1 MNARKLSNQ
10 QTVPVAAALP
20 VSQQPFQMLEILGG
34 VPPKIGVRAWVKS
47 IRNDLRSDLRRLN
60 CKVWILVKGIKMLS
74 IKKPAQTA
82 LQKPFALTSPGVTFL
97 VRHGECLS
105 NTRWPIENYNDRID
119 TLTELG
125 AEQAMRSSL
134 FFKDLLPSITWC
146 IQSSTLTRAVQT
158 AEIIASQIKSKIL
171 PPDKR
176 IIEFSSQ
183 RENYD
188 DLHARLHSYL
198 SEAKNIKNHER
209 LIVVTHGHVLE
220 NILCKALDAP
230 INPIL
235 KGDHGGQ
242 KGLVTHNNG
251 GVSALYEDQIL
262 IWNSNRHLFG

>member
-1 MNARKLSNQ
+1 
-10 QTVPVAAALP
+10 
-20 VSQQPFQMLEILGG
+20 
-34 VPPKIGVRAWVKS
+34 
-47 IRNDLRSDLRRLN
+47 
-60 CKVWILVKGIKMLS
+60 MLS